1 MRYQGDEQTRK
12 MLDLIREGI
21 LSNKTLINEQDE
33 MGGMDALAPTD
44 EMMPNEFE
52 TAEMDTETDEDSG
65 KDRELDDAELKEEE
79 DKFRQTVHN
88 RVKFNKFK
96 LYPSSQNVEW
106 GGEFTDNRI
115 EWNYSLDDSRG
126 VYITTELLQLD
137 DDTLEVIKKLVG
149 YYKAWSDDWATRI
162 AEEYNNEMRDQENTE
177 EDSKPLEGGIEGFE
191 PGDDLPDIDAFA

>member
-1 MRYQGDEQTRK
+1 MKNMNEDHTRRI
-12 MLDLIREGI
+12 LNLIREGKDKEKTKI
-21 LSNKTLINEQDE
+21 LKEQEETLT
-33 MGGMDALAPTD
+33 PTD
-44 EMMPNEFE
+44 EMIPTDEFE
-52 TAEMDTETDEDSG
+52 TAGTEGFDEDSG

-96 LYPSSQNVEW
+96 LYPTTQNVEW
-106 GGEFTDNRI
+106 SGVFTDNRI

-137 DDTLEVIKKLVG
+137 DDVIDVIKKLVG
-149 YYKAWSDDWATRI
+149 YYKSWSDDWATRI
-162 AEEYNNEMRDQENTE
+162 AEEYNNEMKDQENTE
-177 EDSKPLEGGIEGFE
+177 DIGDGVEGFE